1 MKGTRR
7 ATLHPQTHM
16 TKTQIK
22 KELASIIELLNEA
35 QERLDNLSYD
45 VEEER
50 DGIEPYENRN
60 ELTEQQEE
68 RYNWLDE
75 AFDTIN
81 DKANDLT
88 DIISDLEYIE

>member
-1 MKGTRR
+1 MTR
-7 ATLHPQTHM
+7 
-16 TKTQIK
+16 TQIK

-75 AFDTIN
+75 AFDTIS

-88 DIISDLEYIE
+88 DIINDLEYIE